1 MKQAETTYAKVA
13 PCVVRTA
20 GLFCKASSCE
30 PGWPLDV
37 SREIEGL
44 LYRFTAPMQLTE
56 RDLEVLLALTAI
68 GCSQDGTFQ
77 TTRQFSGPDAATRA
91 RKQLSAKVEIRT
103 SYSTLARELGRSAG
117 GDTWPHIS
125 QALARLFAVSVY
137 VKPSSVVNWHRYS
150 AGHLL
155 DALTADIAGDTIA
168 VSLSPVL
175 ASAVLGGRGE
185 FIRVPMEEVRELRAD
200 RSGITRLLHFHLHG
214 RPAGETCSITEGR
227 LMSLIFGSD
236 AAQGSTLRMR
246 TSALR
251 KAMVRLGLLPGWK
264 TSRNGATHYVRRP
277 KSARSSSQEAE
288 H

>member
-30 PGWPLDV
+30 PGRPLDV

-56 RDLEVLLALTAI
+56 RDLEVLLGLTAI

-103 SYSTLARELGRSAG
+103 SYSTLARELGRSTG

-125 QALARLFAVSVY
+125 QALARLFAVSVF
-137 VKPSSVVNWHRYS
+137 VKPASVVNWHRYS

-155 DALTADIAGDTIA
+155 DAQTADMTGDTIA

-214 RPAGETCSITEGR
+214 LPAGEACRITEGR

-236 AAQGSTLRMR
+236 AVQGSTLRMR

-251 KAMVRLGLLPGWK
+251 KAMVRLGLLPGWT

-277 KSARSSSQEAE
+277 KSARSSRQVAE